1 MRIEHCRDAVVVVG
15 EAGRLRIGAE
25 DEAAWKLAML
35 MEGECQ
41 SPSPGAVAES
51 YGYSRQRYYQVRAA
65 FLALGSVALAS
76 RKRGPKTRWRR
87 TEEVQR
93 QVVRYRYLDPDAS
106 VQVVGQ
112 KLRQDGWEVSD
123 RSVFRV
129 FAQFGLQKRGST
141 SAGRRAGRKRSRR
154 TTHPP

>member
-1 MRIEHCRDAVVVVG
+1 MRIEHRRDAVVVVG
-15 EAGRLRIGAE
+15 EAGSLRIGSE
-25 DEAAWKLAML
+25 DETAWKLAML

-51 YGYSRQRYYQVRAA
+51 YGYSRQRYYQVREA
-65 FLALGSVALAS
+65 FLARGSAALAS
-76 RKRGPKTRWRR
+76 RKRGPKTKWRR
-87 TEEVQR
+87 TGEVQR

-112 KLRQDGWEVSD
+112 KLRQDGWKVSD

-129 FAQFGLQKRGST
+129 FADFGLQKRGST
-141 SAGRRAGRKRSRR
+141 SAGRRGSRNRSHRP
-154 TTHPP
+154 THPP